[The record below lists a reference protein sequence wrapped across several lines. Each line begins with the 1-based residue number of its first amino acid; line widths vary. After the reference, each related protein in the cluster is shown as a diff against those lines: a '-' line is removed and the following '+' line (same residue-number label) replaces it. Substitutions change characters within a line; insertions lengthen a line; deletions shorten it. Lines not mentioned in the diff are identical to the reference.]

1 MISHMVLTAYVFYLN
16 LDAKD
21 SISKIQSRVDTF
33 KNKVYINQ
41 YAQNI
46 LNVLEPLNKT
56 NSPPPVAS
64 IYTLKTFKCSK
75 LCK

>member
-1 MISHMVLTAYVFYLN
+1 MVLTAYVFYLN

-46 LNVLEPLNKT
+46 LNVLEPLNK
-56 NSPPPVAS
+56 N
-64 IYTLKTFKCSK
+64 K
-75 LCK
+75 